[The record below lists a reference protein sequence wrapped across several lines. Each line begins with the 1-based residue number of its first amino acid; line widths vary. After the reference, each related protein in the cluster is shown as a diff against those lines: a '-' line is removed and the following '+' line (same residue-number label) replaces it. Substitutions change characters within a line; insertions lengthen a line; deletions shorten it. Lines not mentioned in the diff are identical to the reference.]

1 MKLKFLADMGISPY
15 TVTWLKNQ
23 GYDAVHLIEENLEKI
38 PDQKILIKAQKE
50 ERIILTV
57 DLDFGYLLAIS
68 KFSLPSV
75 ILFRLNN
82 ASRDV
87 IEQRLIEI
95 LEKCRHELEQGA
107 IISVSDE
114 DYRIRFLPI

>member
-1 MKLKFLADMGISPY
+1 
-15 TVTWLKNQ
+15 
-23 GYDAVHLIEENLEKI
+23 
-38 PDQKILIKAQKE
+38 
-50 ERIILTV
+50 LTV

-95 LEKCRHELEQGA
+95 LEKCENELEKGA

-114 DYRIRFLPI
+114 DYRIRLLPI